1 MVRSSHILAVR
12 GTRATWGRVL
22 NTNVEG
28 GNVID
33 SKLLEEL
40 THARVTPADLKL
52 PSAAGIYSIYLR
64 EGGSVGQVTAN
75 PDGLVY
81 VGVSADLKARGVETH
96 FKTGGS
102 KFSTLRR
109 SIGALLK
116 GQLDLTAIPRSPGS
130 SKSNTR
136 NYKFTDD
143 GERRLTCWMEDHL
156 EVGFVVVSQGAEDV
170 EKAVI
175 TALEPPL
182 NLKGWKNP
190 QRALLKR
197 LRAVCAAEAEQN
209 RGQV

>member
-1 MVRSSHILAVR
+1 MTETAILLGLA
-12 GTRATWGRVL
+12 
-22 NTNVEG
+22 E
-28 GNVID
+28 
-33 SKLLEEL
+33 SK
-40 THARVTPADLKL
+40 VKPADLDL
-52 PSAAGIYSIYLR
+52 PSAPGIYAVYLR
-64 EGGSVGQVTAN
+64 EGDAIGRATAN

-116 GQLDLTAIPRSPGS
+116 GQLDLTAIPRSPGA

-136 NYKFTDD
+136 NYKFTND
-143 GERRLTCWMEDHL
+143 GERRLTSWMEDHL
-156 EVGFVVVSQGAEDV
+156 EVGFVVVDQGAEDV

-197 LRAVCAAEAEQN
+197 LRAVCAAEAAVN
-209 RGQV
+209 R